1 MESIS
6 LDLEQ
11 IRTGFSYACSLK
23 CGSAAKTQNLA
34 GIRSCIDVSR
44 FRNYYCPIP
53 NNNSEDNHMSTAN
66 NTHDEPSCEETRD
79 GPAPDAKS
87 DSYLDE
93 SIIDLQN
100 KSDWLNKVGV
110 ILVVCAGFLAIGL
123 CAFIYLTT
131 QAQLCELNKAKE
143 PYVTLIFLVV
153 RSSALGGVAITI
165 LVALM
170 RIANACF
177 DQSARFAKRRYGAF
191 FLKFLYA
198 KYSRPILH
206 GGVNVEN
213 IMKFFESWNQNVE
226 SAFSNVK
233 LSKKGIEPM
242 KIDANKDQI
251 KVEVGSSQK

>member
-1 MESIS
+1 
-6 LDLEQ
+6 
-11 IRTGFSYACSLK
+11 
-23 CGSAAKTQNLA
+23 
-34 GIRSCIDVSR
+34 
-44 FRNYYCPIP
+44 
-53 NNNSEDNHMSTAN
+53 MSTAN
-66 NTHDEPSCEETRD
+66 NTHDDRPCEETQDNSAARST
-79 GPAPDAKS
+79 GDA
-87 DSYLDE
+87 YLDE
-93 SIIDLQN
+93 SIIDLQK

-110 ILVVCAGFLAIGL
+110 ILVVCAGLFAVGL
-123 CAFIYLTT
+123 CIFIYYTT
-131 QAQLCELNKAKE
+131 QSQLCELNKAKE

-153 RSSALGGVAITI
+153 RSSALGGVVITI
-165 LVALM
+165 LIALM

-242 KIDANKDQI
+242 KIDANKDEI